1 MSPLD
6 AHHLFQTPNVYNWGG
21 GLHLSPDGRT
31 IVFMWN
37 VSGHWELYL
46 QPIDGSAPARLIT
59 SGSESKLFP
68 RFSPDGTHLAYL
80 QDHHGD
86 ENFDVF
92 VLDLATG
99 QTRNLMP
106 DTPEGLL
113 RLLEGIRSPW
123 LGGLMDTGNFLEA
136 PYEKLALIAPR
147 TVYVQA
153 KTYHG
158 GGEWYTLDLDY
169 GRIAKL
175 LHAVGYR
182 GWIALEMEG
191 KEDPDTALPKSLR
204 TLRKAFGG

>member
-6 AHHLFQTPNVYNWGG
+6 ASRLFQTPNVYNWGG

-59 SGSESKLFP
+59 SGPESKMFP
-68 RFSPDGTHLAYL
+68 RFSPDGTRIAYL
-80 QDHHGD
+80 QDYHGD

-106 DTPEGLL
+106 DTPEGLNEWL
-113 RLLEGIRSPW
+113 RWSADGQWVYYTSNREQ
-123 LGGLMDTGNFLEA
+123 NFATFAVSVKDGAIVRTSNHADSDMIVEA
-136 PYEKLALIAPR
+136 
-147 TVYVQA
+147 
-153 KTYHG
+153 
-158 GGEWYTLDLDY
+158 
-169 GRIAKL
+169 
-175 LHAVGYR
+175 
-182 GWIALEMEG
+182 
-191 KEDPDTALPKSLR
+191 
-204 TLRKAFGG
+204 